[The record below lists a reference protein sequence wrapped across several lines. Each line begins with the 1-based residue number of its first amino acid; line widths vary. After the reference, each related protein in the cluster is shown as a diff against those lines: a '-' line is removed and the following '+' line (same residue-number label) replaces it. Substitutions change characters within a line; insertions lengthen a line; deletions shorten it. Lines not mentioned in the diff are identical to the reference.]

1 MSYICDSNKDFMQ
14 PYISEY
20 QVFNPD
26 FKEQIHD
33 SLTRQEFLKLIGF
46 ELNVIEPGRME
57 GIMDFKK
64 MHQQQVGFAHG
75 GLVATL
81 ADTTAGFAAFSLVPP
96 GHHVVTGEL
105 KISYLN
111 PGVGEQL
118 KSVGWVLKQG
128 KKINFCEAEVWS
140 IDKGVEKIVAKAS
153 ASMITIFPG
162 DFKS

>member
-1 MSYICDSNKDFMQ
+1 MQ
-14 PYISEY
+14 VYEPNY
-20 QVFNPD
+20 QVFNPNY
-26 FKEQIHD
+26 KEQILQ
-33 SLTRQEFLKLIGF
+33 SLERQHFLKLIGF
-46 ELNVIEPGRME
+46 ELNVIEPGRTE
-57 GIMDFKK
+57 GIMNFETR
-64 MHQQQVGFAHG
+64 HQQQKGFAHG

-81 ADTTAGFAAFSLVPP
+81 ADTTAGFAAYSLVPQE
-96 GHHVVTGEL
+96 HHVVTGEL

-118 KSVGWVLKQG
+118 KAKGWVLKQG

-140 IDKGVEKIVAKAS
+140 INKGKEVLIAKAS